1 MLLLPALADGGFLL
15 KENYSKRVL
24 KELAERAGIPLL
36 NFQVLRRT
44 VATHAQHLGSL
55 KDVQTI
61 MRHKQAQTTANI
73 YIQTIDKT
81 VRTTGELLAAKML
94 KK

>member
-1 MLLLPALADGGFLL
+1 
-15 KENYSKRVL
+15 V
-24 KELAERAGIPLL
+24 
-36 NFQVLRRT
+36 VT
-44 VATHAQHLGSL
+44 VLGSL

-81 VRTTGELLAAKML
+81 VRATGELLAAKML
-94 KK
+94 EK